1 MKNKLLTNEY
11 QDILS
16 TEDCVLTAM
25 ENNMTEE
32 KESEQQAVEVVEEMS
47 ALKRA
52 MLLKKSKK
60 KARKTLE
67 KQGFDKSLANRL
79 VKNAMNRIASNK
91 PMKKAAGR
99 GG

>member
-1 MKNKLLTNEY
+1 MNE
-11 QDILS
+11 
-16 TEDCVLTAM
+16 
-25 ENNMTEE
+25 EN
-32 KESEQQAVEVVEEMS
+32 EQQAVEVVEQLS
-47 ALKRA
+47 PLKRA

-60 KARKTLE
+60 KARKKLE
-67 KQGFDKSLANRL
+67 QQGFDKSLANRL

>member
-1 MKNKLLTNEY
+1 
-11 QDILS
+11 
-16 TEDCVLTAM
+16 M
-25 ENNMTEE
+25 ENEKQEAEE
-32 KESEQQAVEVVEEMS
+32 AAEKTLAELSP
-47 ALKRA
+47 LKRA

-60 KARKTLE
+60 QARKTLE

-79 VKNAMNRIASNK
+79 VKNAMNRIGSNK